1 MINMVIQNDPEILYI
16 ILRKGNKALPAAR
29 PGLQHTRNGRE
40 TEQVK
45 LTNYRIVGKLEK
57 KFKHLKA

>member
-40 TEQVK
+40 TEQG
-45 LTNYRIVGKLEK
+45 TS
-57 KFKHLKA
+57 